1 MATLFHRANIATDP
15 YSAKVL
21 AKGPAGYWRLDE
33 SSGPTAGDT
42 SGHGVNGA
50 YHGNPTLGEPG
61 AISSSVDTA
70 IRLNGFSS
78 GDYVEISD
86 VDGAPFSQPT
96 SGAGLTVEVWMRPDA
111 LVFPGQTAQ
120 PYIHWLGKGEQSQ
133 YEWGL
138 RFYSQDADQ
147 RPNRI
152 SAYIWNPSGGEGAG
166 AYFEDPNLQPGVW
179 IHIVACYDPGD
190 WTTDPPAGVSIYRN
204 GVLQLGPPSKGTLY
218 RTFNISPMRGSA
230 PVRLGARDDLS
241 LTLAGGLDEVA
252 IYPRVLTAEEI
263 LENYTTGT
271 VA

>member
-1 MATLFHRANIATDP
+1 MATSFHRANIATDP
-15 YSAKVL
+15 YSAVVL
-21 AKGPAGYWRLDE
+21 AKGPVGYWRLGE
-33 SSGPTAGDT
+33 SAGPTAGDT
-42 SGHGVNGA
+42 SGNGFDGA
-50 YHGNPTLGEPG
+50 YQGNPTLGEPG
-61 AISSSVDTA
+61 AISSSADTA
-70 IRLNGFSS
+70 IRLKGFGS
-78 GDYVEISD
+78 GDYVEIPD

-96 SGAGLTVEVWMRPDA
+96 SGVGLTVEVWMRPDA
-111 LVFPGQTAQ
+111 LVFPGQTTQ
-120 PYIHWLGKGEQSQ
+120 PYIHWLGKGEHSQ

-166 AYFEDPNLQPGVW
+166 AYFEDPDLQPGGW
-179 IHIVACYDPGD
+179 MHIVACYDPGD

-204 GVLQLGPPSKGTLY
+204 GVRQLGPPSKGTLY

-230 PVRLGARDDLS
+230 PVRLGARDDVS

-252 IYPRVLTAEEI
+252 IYPRVLTAGEI